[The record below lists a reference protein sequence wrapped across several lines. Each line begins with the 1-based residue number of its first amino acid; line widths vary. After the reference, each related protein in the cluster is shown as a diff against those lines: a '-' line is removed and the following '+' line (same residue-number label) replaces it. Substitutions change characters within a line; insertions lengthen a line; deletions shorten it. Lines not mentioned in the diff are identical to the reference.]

1 MMKAS
6 HKNNLIFSRK
16 LFHSMSNTCHIS
28 IVSLI
33 AFFILSISPEIYF
46 TFAQSREQF
55 WPANML
61 MGFES
66 KANMNGNEK
75 YKWKYIEVT
84 YSLKLLQV
92 IILHD
97 FSKKYCRFHSY
108 FLERQMM
115 LTALPRRPAPP
126 KISVR
131 TPRIQNLKIMI

>member
-1 MMKAS
+1 MILQYDESLTQKQS
-6 HKNNLIFSRK
+6 HIFPK
-16 LFHSMSNTCHIS
+16 TVPLNVQYLPYLNCLTHCIFLFFQFHQKSTYFTRNQFHQK
-28 IVSLI
+28 
-33 AFFILSISPEIYF
+33 SISPEINF

-61 MGFES
+61 MSFES

-97 FSKKYCRFHSY
+97 FSK
-108 FLERQMM
+108 
-115 LTALPRRPAPP
+115 
-126 KISVR
+126 
-131 TPRIQNLKIMI
+131 